1 MVLAKKKI
9 YLFIKFATNKN
20 NPDYLFIPAICIF
33 KDLRELVTWS
43 FDSVSNI
50 PHSSSFVSELL

>member
-33 KDLRELVTWS
+33 KDLRELVT
-43 FDSVSNI
+43 
-50 PHSSSFVSELL
+50 